1 MMCFFRIHR
10 LQDDV
15 RGQKRTQNF
24 DDVVRTLIRVLKVL
38 KEKQVS
44 V

>member
-1 MMCFFRIHR
+1 MTCFFRIHR

-15 RGQKRTQNF
+15 AQNRVKLV
-24 DDVVRTLIRVLKVL
+24 DVVVRTLIIVLKVL
-38 KEKQVS
+38 KEKHVY